1 MSYFS
6 INEKCTGCLACVQ
19 NCPTGALAFSQ
30 QGDTL
35 VILHNIGRCARC
47 LTCMR
52 LCPQQAV
59 EMALM
64 LKGSWE
70 EIIRIKTLRCRV
82 CGEPVFSEVLRGK
95 LPPAPGEFAQDLC
108 PRHRRRRQA
117 AGLRG
122 RQGP

>member
-1 MSYFS
+1 MPYFS

-19 NCPTGALAFSQ
+19 NCPTGALAFNQ
-30 QGDTL
+30 QADAL

-59 EMALM
+59 DITPM

-70 EIIRIKTLRCRV
+70 EVIRIKTLRCRI
-82 CGEPVFSEVLRGK
+82 CGEPVFSEALRGK
-95 LPPAPGEFAQDLC
+95 LPPAPGEFATDLC
-108 PRHRRRRQA
+108 LRHRRRQA

-122 RQGP
+122 RQVP